1 MIPLESATAILP
13 KMSSSRALTGDFH
26 LTLDANSKATGS
38 PLITSSPVYRLLRSR
53 NQRRNSSASSVR
65 SSCCSRAE
73 CKMFVPKRVEVCQLE
88 GTASQG
94 KDEESVALQLAP
106 NNCPRIFSES
116 NKSSQDKSTPNNGVS
131 ISQERNAS
139 TLEESPGEKQT
150 NKQTTT
156 MQKPMK
162 PNELS
167 KENLL
172 FPQWVT
178 LYLKVWLNKND
189 FQDDIDNTGLIS
201 AIKTD
206 HAAIVLQISSVEKQP
221 TGPSYWKFNSSLLEV
236 PEYINLIKDNVPSW
250 LAELVTGQVAR
261 ESCCPKSCCPKPEWC
276 CPKFIVMPPE
286 ILSSV

>member
-1 MIPLESATAILP
+1 MQEFIATEVHLCLSRTAWTTQSCEIMIPLESATAILP
-13 KMSSSRALTGDFH
+13 KMPSSRALTGDFH

-73 CKMFVPKRVEVCQLE
+73 CKMFVPKRVEVCQLK

-167 KENLL
+167 RENLL

-178 LYLKVWLNKND
+178 LYLKVWLNN
-189 FQDDIDNTGLIS
+189 N
-201 AIKTD
+201 
-206 HAAIVLQISSVEKQP
+206 
-221 TGPSYWKFNSSLLEV
+221 
-236 PEYINLIKDNVPSW
+236 
-250 LAELVTGQVAR
+250 
-261 ESCCPKSCCPKPEWC
+261 
-276 CPKFIVMPPE
+276 
-286 ILSSV
+286 